1 MHGELKLKIINVIQ
15 VMHVDITAVQ
25 FKLADRVACWDYVP
39 ATTVSNIYITRSGI
53 IITIIIIA
61 ITATVSL

>member
-1 MHGELKLKIINVIQ
+1 
-15 VMHVDITAVQ
+15 MHVDITAVQ

>member
-1 MHGELKLKIINVIQ
+1 
-15 VMHVDITAVQ
+15 MHVDITAVQ

-39 ATTVSNIYITRSGI
+39 ATTVSNIYIYITRSGI